1 MKSNVSVAKRR
12 LPVLAA
18 LIGGFLR
25 GLVSAACAAN
35 PAVAAAGAAF
45 DLDEVRPGVLVHQGR
60 HVGLDHPDRDD
71 IANTGFILGEEC
83 VAVVDPGGSVANG
96 LALREAIRN
105 RTSLPVCYVFLT
117 HVHFDHVLG
126 ASAFVR
132 PGDPDPPVV
141 VGHQRLVA
149 GIEGNRHFFAENFGA
164 ELGDDPALAR
174 VVAPTETVSGEA
186 RFDLGGRQLIA
197 RAHGVAHT
205 DADLS
210 VYDSATGTLFTG
222 DLVFRERIPV
232 LDGSLLGWFDALAVL
247 AGQRPEYVVPGH
259 GTPVAGFDA
268 AVADLERY
276 LTVLRDETR
285 AAVAAGRYIEEAK
298 DSVAASERARWLLF
312 SENHR
317 RNVSRAFRELEWE

>member
-1 MKSNVSVAKRR
+1 MEHNAFVA
-12 LPVLAA
+12 LPLMPALAA
-18 LIGGFLR
+18 VVGGLLR
-25 GLVSAACAAN
+25 CLVILVCAAN
-35 PAVAAAGAAF
+35 PAAAAAGGGF
-45 DLDEVRPGVLVHQGR
+45 DVVEVRPGVFVHQGR

-71 IANTGFILGEEC
+71 IANTGFIIGDEC

-96 LALREAIRN
+96 LALRQAIRA
-105 RTSLPVCYVFLT
+105 RSDLPVCYVFLT

-132 PGDPDPPVV
+132 PSDPEPPVV
-141 VGHQRLVA
+141 VGHARLVPA
-149 GIEGNRHFFAENFGA
+149 IEGNRRFFAENFGT

-174 VVAPTETVSGEA
+174 VVAPTETVTGEA
-186 RFDLGGRQLIA
+186 RFDLGGRTLHA

-210 VYDSATGTLFTG
+210 VYDDATGTLFTG

-232 LDGSLLGWFDALAVL
+232 LDGSLLGWFDELSVL
-247 AGQRPEYVVPGH
+247 AGRRPDYVVPGH
-259 GTPVAGFDA
+259 GTPVAGFEA
-268 AVADLERY
+268 ATADLERY

-285 AAVAAGRYIEEAK
+285 AAVADGRYIEEAK
-298 DSVAASERARWLLF
+298 DTVAGSERERWLLF
-312 SENHR
+312 TENHR